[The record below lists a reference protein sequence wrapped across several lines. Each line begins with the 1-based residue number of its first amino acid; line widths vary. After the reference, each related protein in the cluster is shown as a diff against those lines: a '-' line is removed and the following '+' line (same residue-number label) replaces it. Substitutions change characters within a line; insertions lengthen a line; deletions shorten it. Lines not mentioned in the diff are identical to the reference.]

1 MIRDKNILCI
11 SSIDWDFN
19 WQGHQ
24 EIMSAF
30 AAQGNRV
37 LFVENTGVRAPTL
50 KDLPRLRQ
58 RLRNWWI
65 GTKGF
70 RQVSQ
75 NLFVYSPLVLP
86 FPYSRVACWV
96 NRTLLLRSLRRW
108 MRAAGFHRPIIW
120 TFLPTPMVQDVIREL
135 DHQLVVYY
143 CIDNLS
149 ESSKAAR
156 RITVSERTFLA
167 NADFVFVTARKLFDM
182 ASALN
187 PHVTLFPFGVKFA
200 HFERARTSPDPIPS
214 DLRNLPKPLIGYVG
228 GIRKEIDQTL
238 LAEVARLLPHVT
250 FVMVGPMQTD
260 VSQLATQANIKFIGA
275 REHCDV
281 PAYIKSFDVAIIP
294 YVRNEYTA
302 NIYPAKL
309 NEYMAMGVPVVATDL
324 PEVRGYNVEHGDVI
338 TVASD
343 AKGFAGAI
351 EKSILE
357 NSPAAAERRI
367 EAARQNS
374 WETRIGQMSDL
385 IEKALITRRAA
396 EEGWE
401 EALRRLYWTARR
413 RIVKSVAAV
422 ASVYLLLFYTPL
434 IWMLAEPLRVADPP
448 RPADAIVVFAGGVG
462 ESGKAGGGYQ
472 ERVKEAIDLYQAG
485 HAAHLIFSSG
495 FVFAFQ
501 EAEVMKGLAVA
512 NGVLASAIVLETKA
526 ANTHENAKYVGE
538 ILSERGWRSVL
549 LVSSPYHM
557 RRAVWAMQQIAP
569 GLTIVSRPVPASQF
583 YAHTWGA
590 NAEQIRGILQE
601 YAAIVAYWWRG
612 WI

>member
-86 FPYSRVACWV
+86 FPYSRVARWV

-143 CIDNLS
+143 CIDNLA

-167 NADFVFVTARKLFDM
+167 NADIVFVTARKLFDM

-228 GIRKEIDQTL
+228 GIRKEIDQAL

-260 VSQLATQANIKFIGA
+260 VSLLAPHANIKFIGA

-281 PAYIKSFDVAIIP
+281 PAYIKGFDVAIIP

-324 PEVRGYNVEHGDVI
+324 LEIRGFNAEHGGVI
-338 TVASD
+338 AVASD
-343 AKGFAGAI
+343 AKGFAEAI
-351 EKSILE
+351 EDSIRE
-357 NSPAAAERRI
+357 NSPVAVERRI
-367 EAARQNS
+367 QAARQNS

-413 RIVKSVAAV
+413 RIWKGATAV
-422 ASVYLLLFYTPL
+422 LATYLLLFYTPL
-434 IWMLAEPLRVADPP
+434 VWFLAEPLRMEEAA
-448 RPADAIVVFAGGVG
+448 RQADAIVVLAGGVG
-462 ESGKAGGGYQ
+462 ESGQAGGGYQ
-472 ERVKEAIDLYQAG
+472 ERVKEAIDLYRGGQAPN
-485 HAAHLIFSSG
+485 LIFSSG

-512 NGVLASAIVLETKA
+512 NGVPASAIVLEKKS
-526 ANTHENAKYVGE
+526 ANTHENALYVAA
-538 ILSERGWRSVL
+538 ILRERGWRSVL

-557 RRAVWAMQQIAP
+557 RRAVWTMHRVAPEIAV
-569 GLTIVSRPVPASQF
+569 VSRPVPASQF
-583 YAHTWGA
+583 YTHTWGA
-590 NAEQIRGILQE
+590 NVEQIRGILQE